1 MIQVKVRSVVMSL
14 NNFIYQ
20 LMPKKSTIHRS
31 FYLWITFRIHVDIV
45 MHLISRNVDT
55 SANWR
60 HTTRNYS
67 HHLFIVTWKNTK
79 VNSVVEFVDVEFKT
93 PKIFSQ
99 YYNNIRQRKTANS
112 HICEAQNDL
121 KVQCLLHYHH
131 VKVRIIVLPLSY
143 RRRLQHSN
151 H

>member
-1 MIQVKVRSVVMSL
+1 MSTPL
-14 NNFIYQ
+14 LTEGTQLAIILIIY
-20 LMPKKSTIHRS
+20 LLLHE
-31 FYLWITFRIHVDIV
+31 
-45 MHLISRNVDT
+45 
-55 SANWR
+55 
-60 HTTRNYS
+60 
-67 HHLFIVTWKNTK
+67 KNTK

-121 KVQCLLHYHH
+121 KVQCLLHYHQ
-131 VKVRIIVLPLSY
+131 VKVRMIVLPLSY